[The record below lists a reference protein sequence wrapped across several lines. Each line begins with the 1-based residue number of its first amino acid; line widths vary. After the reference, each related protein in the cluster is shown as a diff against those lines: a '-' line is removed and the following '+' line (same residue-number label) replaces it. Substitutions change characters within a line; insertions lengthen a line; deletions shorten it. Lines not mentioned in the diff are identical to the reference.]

1 MLNMRRLSETY
12 DMRVFTDSGEY
23 FGSVDEVVVTKNK
36 VHGWRIKA
44 AKNSILARVLG
55 GAKGVVVPHQL
66 VKSMGDIMI
75 ISNSAVPTSS
85 SGSGKEELP
94 QES

>member
-1 MLNMRRLSETY
+1 MLSMRRLSETY

-44 AKNSILARVLG
+44 AKNSILARAIG

-66 VKSMGDIMI
+66 VKSIGDIMI
-75 ISNSAVPTSS
+75 ISNNAIPTSS
-85 SGSGKEELP
+85 SSGKEELP
-94 QES
+94 PEN